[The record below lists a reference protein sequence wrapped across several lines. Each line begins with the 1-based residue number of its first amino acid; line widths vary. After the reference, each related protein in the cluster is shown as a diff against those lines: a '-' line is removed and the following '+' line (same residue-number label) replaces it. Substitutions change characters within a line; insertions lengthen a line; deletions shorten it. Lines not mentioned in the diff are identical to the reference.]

1 MIKLGTLINRDNIM
15 EGIPELESLQMA
27 DALLFAVYKWKPEK
41 IKKMSLESVEKWCK
55 LAKKRMT
62 YGNAYLLN
70 MMLVP
75 KQKKWWQKILLGIK
89 N

>member
-1 MIKLGTLINRDNIM
+1 MIKMREILSEVPN
-15 EGIPELESLQMA
+15 LESLRMA
-27 DALLFAVYKWKPEK
+27 DALLFSVYKWKPEK
-41 IKKMSLESVEKWCK
+41 IKKMSLESVERWCN

-75 KQKKWWQKILLGIK
+75 KQKKWWQKIFSGIK

>member
-1 MIKLGTLINRDNIM
+1 MREILSEVPN
-15 EGIPELESLQMA
+15 LESLRMA
-27 DALLFAVYKWKPEK
+27 DALLFSVYKWKLEK
-41 IKKMSLESVEKWCK
+41 IKKMSLESVERWCN

-75 KQKKWWQKILLGIK
+75 KQKKWWQKIFSGIK

>member
-1 MIKLGTLINRDNIM
+1 MIDKADIM
-15 EGIPELESLQMA
+15 KGVPSSEALKMA
-27 DALLFAVYKWKPEK
+27 DALLFAVYKWKPDK
-41 IKKMSLESVEKWCK
+41 IKKMKLDSIERWCK

-70 MMLVP
+70 LMSEP
-75 KQKKWWQKILLGIK
+75 KKETKWWKKILSKTK

>member
-1 MIKLGTLINRDNIM
+1 MISIEKIMNEVPDVKTLK
-15 EGIPELESLQMA
+15 QA
-27 DALLFAVYKWKPEK
+27 DALLYAVYRWKPDK
-41 IKKMSLESVEKWCK
+41 IKKMKLDSLERWCK

-70 MMLVP
+70 MMLLP
-75 KQKKWWQKILLGIK
+75 KEKTKWWKKILSKTK